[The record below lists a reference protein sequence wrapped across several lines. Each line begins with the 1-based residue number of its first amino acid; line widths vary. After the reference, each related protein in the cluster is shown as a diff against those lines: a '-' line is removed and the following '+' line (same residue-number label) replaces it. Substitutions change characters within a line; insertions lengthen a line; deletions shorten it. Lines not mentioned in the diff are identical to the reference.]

1 VNRGWRAALAIGATA
16 VAPALPSSLRVVAP
30 ALAGV
35 GDRRHVALTFD
46 DGPHPSSTPAFLE
59 LLDRLAVR
67 ATFFLLGEQA
77 AAYPELARRI
87 VDDGHEVALH
97 GHGHRL
103 LPTRSP
109 SATRADLHRGYT
121 SVATATGVEPRWYR
135 PPYGVL
141 TAAAQAA
148 ATHLGMRCVLW
159 TDWGRDWTT
168 LATPQT
174 VYDTLTR
181 RLVGGATILLHDTDT
196 QSAPGSWRATLDA
209 LAPLVE
215 TCDRRGWTVG
225 MLGEHRIPP
234 EVQS

>member
-1 VNRGWRAALAIGATA
+1 MNRSWRAALAIGAAA
-16 VAPALPSSLRVVAP
+16 VTPALAPSLRVVAP

-35 GDRRHVALTFD
+35 GDPRHVALTFD
-46 DGPHPSSTPAFLE
+46 DGPHPASTPAFLDA
-59 LLDRLAVR
+59 LGRLRVR

-97 GHGHRL
+97 GHSHRL

-109 SATRADLHRGYT
+109 SATRDDLRRGFV
-121 SVATATGVEPRWYR
+121 SVGDATGIAARWYR

-141 TAAAQAA
+141 TAAARTA
-148 ATHLGMRCVLW
+148 ATRLGMRCVLW

-168 LATPQT
+168 RATPRT
-174 VYDTLTR
+174 VCDTVTR
-181 RLVGGATILLHDTDT
+181 RLSGGATILLHDSDT

-209 LAPLVE
+209 LVPLVT
-215 TCDRRGWTVG
+215 TCHQRGWTVG
-225 MLGEHRIPP
+225 PLAEHQMR
-234 EVQS
+234 